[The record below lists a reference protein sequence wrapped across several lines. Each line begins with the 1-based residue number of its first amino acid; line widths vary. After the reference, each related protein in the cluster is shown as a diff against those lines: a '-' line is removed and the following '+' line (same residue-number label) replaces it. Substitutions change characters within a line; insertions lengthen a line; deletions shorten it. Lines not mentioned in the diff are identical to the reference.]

1 MSNEQTNVGTP
12 APDTKTRRALL
23 AEIAQIALESLR
35 TLFDSTFSACDD
47 AFFDLASRAHSN
59 ADQAHYFESLREIRV
74 QKSRVQTNFLALIDR
89 AFTAIDHPPEP
100 LPTTGGDDAVEPA
113 LELVSHE
120 QMEITALSTD
130 MVTRARNEWQDELF
144 QIRDR
149 LQAISRPFAEHA
161 SPLDPETIT
170 SAFIEAAKPIVV
182 SIDIR
187 KIILRQFNQQA
198 LMHLD
203 RLLDPVNERLISANV
218 LPELGQRRHRRIKK
232 GPSTQQRSAASDSTA
247 DPSAQQPGAVGGD
260 SGLAGMGIPEA
271 DREMREL
278 AQVLKRL
285 HDGGIRLPMLQ
296 AMPVQPASS
305 TTPAIPRDELLS
317 LLAEVKFTP
326 GNEAEAATAP
336 LDIRSAIASIVAN
349 RGQIALAQ
357 TDEDIINVVAMFFDI
372 ILDDRNLPLEIQALV
387 SRLQLP
393 ILKVALR
400 DRAFFTDRKH
410 PARQLINEIARTSI
424 GWEASS
430 KDQQDSLFIR
440 LTELVE
446 MVLHDSDD
454 GSDIFEKCL
463 NDLTDFIAK
472 QDAHASKLEQR
483 TRERTAARTRTAH
496 AREVV
501 NTLLNERLE
510 GAALAPDI
518 TDFLVNDWQRVM
530 LQRHIKYETQSPEW
544 QEAVQILDDLVW
556 AGQAHPGPEARARLN
571 ELVGRLRPRIA
582 AVLEDAG
589 TDLGRGGAAL
599 KQVTAALAR
608 IHAGQIDAAATRPLS
623 VEQRQRIEPVQAA
636 KPWQE
641 MTAVERQM
649 VRQQQLLE
657 EHLSKVDALEIGTWL
672 QYDDLRTGVSRRCK
686 LTTRLA
692 ETDTFV
698 FVNRMGAKVYEKP
711 RKAFAYDLQMGYAR
725 LLETRPFFDRTLERI
740 TSNLRKLAE
749 T

>member
-12 APDTKTRRALL
+12 ATDTKTRRALL
-23 AEIAQIALESLR
+23 AEIAQIALDSLR

-47 AFFDLASRAHSN
+47 VFFDLASRAHSN

-74 QKSRVQTNFLALIDR
+74 QKSRVQTNFLALVDR
-89 AFTAIDHPPEP
+89 AFTSIDRRPEP
-100 LPTTGGDDAVEPA
+100 QSTTSGDDTAEPA

-149 LQAISRPFAEHA
+149 LQAISRPLAEHA

-203 RLLDPVNERLISANV
+203 RLLDPVNERLIAANV
-218 LPELGQRRHRRIKK
+218 LPELGQQRRRRIKK
-232 GPSTQQRSAASDSTA
+232 SPSTPQRSAAA
-247 DPSAQQPGAVGGD
+247 DPAADPGAQPGTVSGD

-317 LLAEVKFTP
+317 LLAEVKLTP
-326 GNEAEAATAP
+326 GDETEAATVP

-424 GWEASS
+424 GWEASN
-430 KDQQDSLFIR
+430 KDQQDALFIR

-446 MVLHDSDD
+446 MVLHDSND

-463 NDLTDFIAK
+463 NDLMDFIAK
-472 QDAHASKLEQR
+472 QDAHASKQEQR

-530 LQRHIKYETQSPEW
+530 LQRHLKYETQSPEW
-544 QEAVQILDDLVW
+544 QEAIQILDDLVW
-556 AGQAHPGPEARARLN
+556 AGQAHPGPEARARLS

-608 IHAGQIDAAATRPLS
+608 IHAGQVDAAATRPLS
-623 VEQRQRIEPVQAA
+623 EEQRQRIEPVQAA

-649 VRQQQLLE
+649 VRQQQLLD
-657 EHLSKVDALEIGTWL
+657 EHLSKVDALEVGTWL
-672 QYDDLRTGVSRRCK
+672 QYDDLRSGVSRRCK
-686 LTTRLA
+686 LTARLA
-692 ETDTFV
+692 EIDTFV

-725 LLETRPFFDRTLERI
+725 VLETRPFFDRTLERI